1 MGEYRRQY
9 LVCISGR
16 TLLVYVNQNDINLT
30 TTALLFWVFIDT
42 KAIPLSTS
50 EAEIWSAASRPP
62 F

>member
-30 TTALLFWVFIDT
+30 TALLFWVFIDT

-50 EAEIWSAASRPP
+50 EAEI
-62 F
+62 